1 MESGLPI
8 FRQNFTCSALLK
20 LEAFAGPVRDYHP
33 LGYYFPT
40 ISGYK
45 RFETGLVRFRSPL
58 LTESLRFPFLWLM
71 RCFSSPGLL
80 QRSMYSSVDTRLW
93 SGFPHSEIPAS
104 KPIGG
109 SAGLIAA
116 YHVLHR
122 LCMPRH
128 PPNAL
133 LCLKSTPFA
142 AFCLGRLS
150 FYKKLPVRKPL
161 EPAGHNIISQHTQR
175 SRPCCRSEWKNQILA
190 ACWPHAGFKKPAR
203 TRAEPLYVYKPRFPT
218 ASALPH
224 RRRGRIQKKHHKTAC
239 GKGHKLLSTIW
250 SSALQV
256 LFSFFS
262 KNFF

>member
-33 LGYYFPT
+33 LGYGFPT

-80 QRSMYSSVDTRLW
+80 QRPMYSSVDTRLW

-142 AFCLGRLS
+142 AVCLGSLFPYAASRGPTSSDRHRKRVPGARAFRTGGTPYYLSTYSALSTLLQERVEKPKSRL
-150 FYKKLPVRKPL
+150 PL
-161 EPAGHNIISQHTQR
+161 ASCRVQKTHTDQV
-175 SRPCCRSEWKNQILA
+175 
-190 ACWPHAGFKKPAR
+190 
-203 TRAEPLYVYKPRFPT
+203 EPLYVYKPRFPT
-218 ASALPH
+218 ASALPPPTLQAH
-224 RRRGRIQKKHHKTAC
+224 RKRAPQTAC
-239 GKGHKLLSTIW
+239 GEGHRLLST
-250 SSALQV
+250 V
-256 LFSFFS
+256 
-262 KNFF
+262 